1 MGWAGGVVA
10 GVRGSPATRRRSSAT
25 AERSPSTEKIGVGR
39 VRSGAFAVAEFML
52 KLNSARLVR
61 PYKEEEEPT
70 GTKLR
75 QWRLALPS
83 SPSHESEMKT
93 RTSHFNIPLISRCRE
108 ISSVAEIPS
117 FGKGEVSRMF
127 CSGALRSDPV
137 EDHAVEDDD
146 LKSRV
151 FRLRL
156 PKRSATNIS
165 EWMVS
170 HDGFEISAS
179 DYAIRINL
187 MTKVFGIDAAE
198 RYFEGLPVTAKTSE
212 TYTAL
217 LHSYAGAKLTEKAEN
232 FFGRMK
238 DSNLSFTAVTY
249 NEMMTMYISVGLVEK
264 VPIVV
269 EELRQQKVAPDIF
282 TYNLWIS
289 SCAATLNIDEVRRIL
304 DEMRSDPGSDETWTR
319 YINLASLYV
328 TTGHL
333 TNSESNSL
341 VSAEKGITQREW
353 ITYDFLIILYG
364 SLGNKDRIDQIWKSL
379 RMTNQKMTS
388 RNYICVL
395 SSYLMLGHLKEVGEV
410 IDQWKQSTTTD
421 FDVSACGRLLD
432 AFTDIGL
439 AEKATDFH
447 LLLIQKNSDPAD
459 IQSSNKN

>member
-1 MGWAGGVVA
+1 MFQPDL
-10 GVRGSPATRRRSSAT
+10 SNF
-25 AERSPSTEKIGVGR
+25 IL
-39 VRSGAFAVAEFML
+39 FCFIFH
-52 KLNSARLVR
+52 
-61 PYKEEEEPT
+61 PT
-70 GTKLR
+70 L
-75 QWRLALPS
+75 Q
-83 SPSHESEMKT
+83 
-93 RTSHFNIPLISRCRE
+93 
-108 ISSVAEIPS
+108 
-117 FGKGEVSRMF
+117 
-127 CSGALRSDPV
+127 
-137 EDHAVEDDD
+137 
-146 LKSRV
+146 
-151 FRLRL
+151 
-156 PKRSATNIS
+156 IS

-198 RYFEGLPVTAKTSE
+198 RYFEGLHVTAKTSE

-232 FFGRMK
+232 LFGRMK

-289 SCAATLNIDEVRRIL
+289 SCAATLKIDEVRLIL
-304 DEMRSDPGSDETWTR
+304 DEMKSDPGSDETWTR

-459 IQSSNKN
+459 IQSSNKKLV